1 MRASVVQ
8 STSLWHPGIAT
19 SSQSL
24 LVATVQDAPP
34 GCPITA
40 GPATK
45 LWGRDHAS
53 VGRMPVAKGRIIW
66 WSGWVTHDPACPA
79 TAHQSLTINYVR
91 GGAASDQWHALA
103 RPTPAQATTWMPI
116 SGHYQE
122 PTGDV
127 TTGGISLTINQ
138 ATTGN
143 CTWWIVS
150 DQGGIIG

>member
-1 MRASVVQ
+1 MRAAVVQ
-8 STSLWHPGIAT
+8 RTSLWHPGIAT

-45 LWGRDHAS
+45 LWGRGHQS
-53 VGRMPVAKGRIIW
+53 VATMPVAKGRLIW
-66 WSGWVTHDPACPA
+66 GSAWAIHDPACPA
-79 TAHQSLTINYVR
+79 TAHQTLTIYYTRV
-91 GGAASDQWHALA
+91 GAGSFPWGPLGSAY
-103 RPTPAQATTWMPI
+103 PAQATTWMPI

-127 TTGGISLTINQ
+127 TAGGISFFINQ
-138 ATTGN
+138 TADLT
-143 CTWWIVS
+143 CTWWIVA